1 MYIRV
6 KCLTIIL
13 EYFTPLQ
20 AIVWIFTPCYL
31 CNGVVLIIKKITV
44 THFNKTR
51 PSFKLIKPNTF
62 NSLFYD
68 KLLLLFGN
76 LVVTRRTEGER
87 NSEESESG
95 YTEREAKEEKR
106 WMIGER
112 RVSVDRARCKKRG
125 SESRWQWRYPA
136 CHHGIVRIARGVYD
150 TTE

>member
-1 MYIRV
+1 MASDGNMYIRV
-6 KCLTIIL
+6 KCMTILL
-13 EYFTPLQ
+13 ECFTPMQ
-20 AIVWIFTPCYL
+20 AIVRILTPCYL

-76 LVVTRRTEGER
+76 LVVTRRTQGER
-87 NSEESESG
+87 NREESESG

-106 WMIGER
+106 
-112 RVSVDRARCKKRG
+112 
-125 SESRWQWRYPA
+125 
-136 CHHGIVRIARGVYD
+136 
-150 TTE
+150 

>member
-1 MYIRV
+1 M
-6 KCLTIIL
+6 
-13 EYFTPLQ
+13 Q
-20 AIVWIFTPCYL
+20 AIVWILTPGYL
-31 CNGVVLIIKKITV
+31 CNALYWSIKRLTV
-44 THFNKTR
+44 SHFNKIR

-62 NSLFYD
+62 NFLSYD

-76 LVVTRRTEGER
+76 LVVMRGTEGER